1 MTPGLLDLPWAL
13 WSGLAFTV
21 AVLFTF
27 VAPGSSGTTG
37 LRFVVLRWFH
47 PLTWL
52 LLALSALIRGFFVGA
67 SRPADLVAQL
77 ALVTYVVF
85 LLAFVG
91 ARRRH
96 HSRKPVR

>member
-1 MTPGLLDLPWAL
+1 MAPGLLDLPWAL
-13 WSGLAFTV
+13 WAGFALTV
-21 AVLFTF
+21 AVLFAF

-52 LLALSALIRGFFVGA
+52 LLALSALIRGFLVGA
-67 SRPADLVAQL
+67 SGPADLVAQL

-85 LLAFVG
+85 LLTFVG

-96 HSRKPVR
+96 HSRKPVP